1 MIKTQLFF
9 RVCLASALLLS
20 SAIVSAQF
28 YKWVDEDGRVHYSDQ
43 KPAQANE
50 VSEVKVHIGK
60 GTPNKNQAGANSA
73 AQNEQAADT
82 PSKEDELN
90 SKAEKLSQNKPS
102 GDKGK
107 LCTSAQENLEKISIN
122 PRLRINDGGEM
133 RFLTPEEI
141 EDRKATYTN
150 YLKENC

>member
-9 RVCLASALLLS
+9 RACLASALLLS
-20 SAIVSAQF
+20 SAIASAQF

-50 VSEVKVHIGK
+50 VSEAKVHIGK
-60 GTPNKNQAGANSA
+60 GTPNKNQAGARSA
-73 AQNEQAADT
+73 TQNEQAADT
-82 PSKEDELN
+82 PSKEDQLN
-90 SKAEKLSQNKPS
+90 NKAEKLSQNKS
-102 GDKGK
+102 TGDKGK
-107 LCTSAQENLEKISIN
+107 LCASAQENLDKISLN